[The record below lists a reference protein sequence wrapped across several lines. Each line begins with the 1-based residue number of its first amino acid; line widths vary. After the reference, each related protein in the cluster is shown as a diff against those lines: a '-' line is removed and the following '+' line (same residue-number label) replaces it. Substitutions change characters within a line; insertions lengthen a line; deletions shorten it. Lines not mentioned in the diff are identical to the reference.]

1 MIPVKQIEKIN
12 YSDDELIQLY
22 KKSANQEYLASVY
35 LRYNHLVYGTCMKY
49 LKDPETAKDAV
60 MNIYH
65 ELLIKIKAHEVENF
79 RSWLYVFTKNHCLMK
94 LRSDKKMITVEF
106 TSALVQSEDFSHLD
120 TMLEKENDFKKLENC
135 IASLPEDQKHSIRY
149 FYMDNKCYN
158 EIVELT
164 GFEWGK
170 VRSLIQN
177 GRRNLKIC
185 MEKNA

>member
-1 MIPVKQIEKIN
+1 
-12 YSDDELIQLY
+12 
-22 KKSANQEYLASVY
+22 
-35 LRYNHLVYGTCMKY
+35 
-49 LKDPETAKDAV
+49 
-60 MNIYH
+60 
-65 ELLIKIKAHEVENF
+65 
-79 RSWLYVFTKNHCLMK
+79 MK

-106 TSALVQSEDFSHLD
+106 TSTLVQSEDFSHLD
-120 TMLEKENDFKKLENC
+120 TMLEKENDLKKLEKC
-135 IASLPEDQKHSIRY
+135 IEALPEDQKYSIRY

-158 EIVELT
+158 EIAALT